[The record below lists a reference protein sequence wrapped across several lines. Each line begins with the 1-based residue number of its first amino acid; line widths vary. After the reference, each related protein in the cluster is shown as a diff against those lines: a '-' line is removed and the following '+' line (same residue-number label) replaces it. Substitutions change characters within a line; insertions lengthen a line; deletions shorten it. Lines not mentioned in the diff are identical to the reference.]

1 MYFNDIYSSP
11 STPSRFTPTPFPPN
25 FAFGFG
31 VGSVVC
37 LFVLSIQGSLWR
49 PSALRCEAC
58 HGVWPTTTHQRNL
71 TTAIDGQQLLAP
83 FMPRPHF

>member
-1 MYFNDIYSSP
+1 MI
-11 STPSRFTPTPFPPN
+11 FTPLPQLLPDLPPRPYHPTLPLALVLAQW
-25 FAFGFG
+25 F
-31 VGSVVC
+31 VC

-58 HGVWPTTTHQRNL
+58 HGVWQTTTHQRNL